1 MTIYRDVL
9 SAVVRCLA
17 AECIDNTAKQAWQK
31 LYSAHAEEGAG
42 IEVLGRLDGVEVI
55 DSNLVDCL
63 VFTVLH
69 KKLKE
74 RHWHALV
81 AKYSTHKARKVEAI
95 GKLLP
100 LIATPAPKLF
110 LYKAVTA
117 WAVPKLKGA
126 RVQLTPTVSVDIP
139 VDASPSKQAAVI
151 KAALAADQVRR
162 KRIESRSADMIVL
175 PDSFYDMNTWDPDG
189 RPEPTRREWRRNIHK
204 VLDEMASE
212 ALEEVGKILMAE
224 GVMACEAA

>member
-1 MTIYRDVL
+1 MYRDVL

-31 LYSAHAEEGAG
+31 LYSAHADEGAG
-42 IEVLGRLDGVEVI
+42 IEVLGRLGGAEVI

-126 RVQLTPTVSVDIP
+126 RVQLAPTVSVDIP
-139 VDASPSKQAAVI
+139 VGVSPSKQAAVI
-151 KAALAADQVRR
+151 KAALAADKVRR
-162 KRIESRSADMIVL
+162 KRIESRSSDMFVL
-175 PDSFYDMNTWDPDG
+175 PDSFYDMNTWDLNG

-212 ALEEVGKILMAE
+212 ALDEAKKILMAE

>member
-31 LYSAHAEEGAG
+31 LYSAHADEGAG
-42 IEVLGRLDGVEVI
+42 IEVLGRLGGAEVI
-55 DSNLVDCL
+55 DNNLVDCL

-74 RHWHALV
+74 RHWHALA

-126 RVQLTPTVSVDIP
+126 RVQLAPTVSVDIP
-139 VDASPSKQAAVI
+139 VDASPSKQAAII

-175 PDSFYDMNTWDPDG
+175 PDSFYDMSTWDPDAHSE
-189 RPEPTRREWRRNIHK
+189 RTRREWRQKIHA
-204 VLDEMASE
+204 VLDEMVSE
-212 ALEEVGKILMAE
+212 ALKEAEAILHEEGLLLS
-224 GVMACEAA
+224 EAA